1 MAKGP
6 YGNPL
11 STGIALNWEV
21 DMTDYREDLKARKL
35 EEAAKRKAQAKTKK
49 AQADILKGITL
60 DTSKVH
66 ERDRDQVS
74 AMYAETIGDV
84 MKLAETEQLG
94 AIKVRQ
100 EKFERDVAPY
110 ITSLSSFNTYE
121 GSDETKTYKDNQM
134 ARDWNDVDNITREEF
149 FDKWGANVNLQKGA
163 ATFPVTNRI
172 DLIGEINK
180 RLQGVSKNVAYDS
193 ATGKPIQE
201 GKLPTGSV
209 IYKSEIDDPEGFID
223 GMTAWML
230 DQGMGAQYAVMGATG
245 LKPEEFDEKT
255 PTGTQK
261 LAQYTRDYVADIAG
275 PKLYGTKQERAAQ
288 PRVAYDFGFGKTG
301 IGDVQFGAT
310 QASPVTSEYSTPE
323 QRMNGIQNYYV
334 EGISDV
340 ISKSLNQQ
348 DKDPENY
355 FVDNLPK
362 EIQDAMGK
370 HGLRIDW
377 DYDNNPNLI
386 SVVTDGGENVG
397 KVDLKS
403 GNAAQQIFEAIKS
416 DAGDADLVDKAP
428 DYEGMTTPEITQ
440 ETHLTPIGDK
450 FTAEIAGAKEPTATW
465 SMKAGDVVYMVGDL
479 TTKKVTLKN
488 PLTLPDGKWQSATP
502 YEDADGKDN
511 VYYDIMFPVGYKEV
525 NLAKWFGG
533 KDELSSF
540 KKDNDK
546 NLPVS
551 ILIPENRSTLG
562 TLESVLS
569 TKEVRKALGSE
580 DAKNFDL
587 VREMKKYMNA
597 QPSGSTTTNT
607 PSFQ

>member
-1 MAKGP
+1 
-6 YGNPL
+6 
-11 STGIALNWEV
+11 
-21 DMTDYREDLKARKL
+21 
-35 EEAAKRKAQAKTKK
+35 
-49 AQADILKGITL
+49 
-60 DTSKVH
+60 
-66 ERDRDQVS
+66 
-74 AMYAETIGDV
+74 
-84 MKLAETEQLG
+84 
-94 AIKVRQ
+94 
-100 EKFERDVAPY
+100 
-110 ITSLSSFNTYE
+110 
-121 GSDETKTYKDNQM
+121 
-134 ARDWNDVDNITREEF
+134 
-149 FDKWGANVNLQKGA
+149 
-163 ATFPVTNRI
+163 
-172 DLIGEINK
+172 
-180 RLQGVSKNVAYDS
+180 
-193 ATGKPIQE
+193 
-201 GKLPTGSV
+201 
-209 IYKSEIDDPEGFID
+209 
-223 GMTAWML
+223 
-230 DQGMGAQYAVMGATG
+230 
-245 LKPEEFDEKT
+245 
-255 PTGTQK
+255 
-261 LAQYTRDYVADIAG
+261 
-275 PKLYGTKQERAAQ
+275 
-288 PRVAYDFGFGKTG
+288 
-301 IGDVQFGAT
+301 
-310 QASPVTSEYSTPE
+310 
-323 QRMNGIQNYYV
+323 MNGIQNYYV

-377 DYDNNPNLI
+377 DYDNNPDLI

-403 GNAAQQIFEAIKS
+403 SNAAQQIFQAIKS

-428 DYEGMTTPEITQ
+428 DYEGITTPEITQ
-440 ETHLTPIGDK
+440 ETHLTPIGNK

-502 YEDADGKDN
+502 YEDSDGKDN

-540 KKDNDK
+540 KEDNDK

-551 ILIPENRSTLG
+551 ILIPENSSTLG

-569 TKEVRKALGSE
+569 TTAVRKALESE